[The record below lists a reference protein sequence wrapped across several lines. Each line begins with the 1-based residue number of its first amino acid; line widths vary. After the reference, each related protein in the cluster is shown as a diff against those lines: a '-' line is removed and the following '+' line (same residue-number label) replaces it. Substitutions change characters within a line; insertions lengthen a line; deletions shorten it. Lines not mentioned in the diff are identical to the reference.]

1 MADIDRV
8 VYESLRASGAADLD
22 RLTRAVTGGLRR
34 ELRGWV
40 YIDRGFS
47 ARNAEIRHALNN
59 GVSARNLAQQ
69 HALSLSQI
77 YRIANR

>member
-8 VYESLRASGAADLD
+8 VYQSLRESGVTDLD

-40 YIDRGFS
+40 YIDRGFA
-47 ARNAEIRHALNN
+47 ARNAEIRHAMAN
-59 GVSARNLAQQ
+59 GASARDLAQQ
-69 HALSLSQI
+69 HALSPSQI